1 MGKGIQG
8 HVGITGMT
16 GMTEMRELER
26 PEQKRSKAN
35 GIFPMVQHD
44 IQQQQQAVMT
54 PERENHHG
62 LPLVIALN
70 CLEDCRLEVEALS
83 GVAEFRHVGLTQV
96 TEGKIETAMAVLL
109 HSLAYL
115 PCAAQRRLQPWQLI
129 LCLSCVDKAVDTA
142 LAAEL
147 GLQLVHV
154 DSKRVEEVADT
165 TLALILGLLRH
176 THVLAK
182 KSYASSAGWLGTS
195 HSACKGMH
203 RCKGLVVG
211 IVGTSA
217 TACAVAVRSLAFRM
231 VVIYFDPEVI
241 SHILDVKIVKFR
253 RDTESSFVCAGVEFF
268 VIFLQLFSPKG
279 AIVVQQ

>member
-35 GIFPMVQHD
+35 GIFPMAQHD

-96 TEGKIETAMAVLL
+96 TEGNGHGSVVALPCLPSMRCAEEIAAMA
-109 HSLAYL
+109 AYSVSE
-115 PCAAQRRLQPWQLI
+115 
-129 LCLSCVDKAVDTA
+129 LCGQSCGYSVGCRA
-142 LAAEL
+142 
-147 GLQLVHV
+147 G
-154 DSKRVEEVADT
+154 
-165 TLALILGLLRH
+165 
-176 THVLAK
+176 
-182 KSYASSAGWLGTS
+182 ASVG
-195 HSACKGMH
+195 ACGQQKG
-203 RCKGLVVG
+203 G
-211 IVGTSA
+211 
-217 TACAVAVRSLAFRM
+217 RS
-231 VVIYFDPEVI
+231 
-241 SHILDVKIVKFR
+241 S
-253 RDTESSFVCAGVEFF
+253 
-268 VIFLQLFSPKG
+268 
-279 AIVVQQ
+279 